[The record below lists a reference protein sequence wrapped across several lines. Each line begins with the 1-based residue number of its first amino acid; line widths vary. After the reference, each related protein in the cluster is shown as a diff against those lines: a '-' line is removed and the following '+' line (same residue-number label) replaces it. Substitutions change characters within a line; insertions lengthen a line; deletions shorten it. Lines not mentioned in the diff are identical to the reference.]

1 MEDFKNFAVSVVD
14 TIVDYITYRSYSDNL
29 DLSVGGIEY
38 DVRGEDSNSDS
49 RMLNYTC
56 RIYNNALQDKN
67 SILVSVSLWGN
78 TYTVDIFSAYFHNF
92 GINALVG
99 SFVLN
104 HTSVTNADVN
114 VRYLV
119 QLDTS
124 SSVSLDTDDVSGT
137 LSTMDSDFVS
147 SVTVDGVLSLKKDL
161 TFDLVLDL
169 FQRLLLKSN
178 LALRDSVCHHLGIK
192 G

>member
-1 MEDFKNFAVSVVD
+1 MKDFKDFAVSIVD

-29 DLSVGGIEY
+29 DLSVGDIEY
-38 DVRGEDSNSDS
+38 DEGGDSNTDS
-49 RMLNYTC
+49 SMLSYKC

-78 TYTVDIFSAYFHNF
+78 AYTVDIFSAYFHNF
-92 GINALVG
+92 GINALIG
-99 SFVLN
+99 SFVLDA
-104 HTSVTNADVN
+104 TSVSSADVN

-124 SSVSLDTDDVSGT
+124 SEISLDTDDVSGS
-137 LSTMDSDFVS
+137 LSTTDSDFIS

-161 TFDLVLDL
+161 TFSLILDL

-178 LALRDSVCHHLGIK
+178 LALRETICTYLES
-192 G
+192 

>member
-1 MEDFKNFAVSVVD
+1 MEDFKDFAVSIVD

-29 DLSVGGIEY
+29 DLSVGDIEY
-38 DVRGEDSNSDS
+38 DEGGDSNTDS
-49 RMLNYTC
+49 SMLSYKC

-78 TYTVDIFSAYFHNF
+78 AYTVDIFSAYFHNF
-92 GINALVG
+92 GINALIG
-99 SFVLN
+99 SFVLDA
-104 HTSVTNADVN
+104 TSVSSADVN

-124 SSVSLDTDDVSGT
+124 SEISLDTDDVSGS
-137 LSTMDSDFVS
+137 LSTTDSDFIS

-161 TFDLVLDL
+161 TFSLILDL

-178 LALRDSVCHHLGIK
+178 LALRETICTYLES
-192 G
+192 

>member
-1 MEDFKNFAVSVVD
+1 MEDFKDFAVSIVD

-29 DLSVGGIEY
+29 DLSVGDIEY
-38 DVRGEDSNSDS
+38 DEGGDSNTDS
-49 RMLNYTC
+49 SMLSYKC

-78 TYTVDIFSAYFHNF
+78 AYTVDIFSAYFHNF
-92 GINALVG
+92 GINALIG
-99 SFVLN
+99 SFVLDA
-104 HTSVTNADVN
+104 TSVSSADVN

-124 SSVSLDTDDVSGT
+124 SEISLDTDDVSGT
-137 LSTMDSDFVS
+137 LSTTDSDFIS

-161 TFDLVLDL
+161 TFSLILDL

-178 LALRDSVCHHLGIK
+178 LALRETICTYLES
-192 G
+192 